1 MPRQERSLR
10 RLGKLNNL
18 GRLKKPGLK
27 LALALLAVA
36 AIGGLTA
43 LATLHYRA
51 LYDDAVE
58 AKEQLLAAQESL
70 QGKRLD
76 ASAADLE
83 QAEARFRAA
92 GEGFR
97 DSRDALQSDPLV
109 WALQRLPGI
118 GRQLSVAEEVLEMG
132 AEASGMGLKGV
143 AVAEEYQT
151 VKTETESSITE
162 KTMTL
167 LDRVEPHM
175 AELEKQLTAIVSSR
189 EQINDDRLL
198 PPLSA
203 ALREVDEHRDEL
215 QELVDT
221 YHQSAVLFPDFLG
234 FRGPR
239 TYLVLAQNNA
249 ELLPTGGLI
258 SVYGTLTLNEGRI
271 QEMHFADAIA
281 FGEEWQ
287 RQGLGYVEP
296 PAPLKDYLLKDWS
309 WNLGLSNWSPHF
321 PTAARQALFF
331 YEKSGGPPVDGVIG
345 INVNTL
351 QELLDV
357 TGAVSVEEYGVT
369 VDSAN
374 ALDVTEELT
383 RSPLEPGDDRKAFV
397 AFLAEEMLHRLMRL
411 PSDSWTPLLDTV
423 DDLRDRHDV
432 LFYPLDPT
440 LQAVANEMGLDG
452 SVQQPSGDYLM
463 LVEASVN
470 STKLNIVIDEQVSIN
485 ATLDE
490 MGNAR
495 TEVQLHYENDLSD
508 WEKGRDPELVR
519 KLMLQG
525 LYGGYLRIL
534 APANSRLLSAGVDGV
549 EAGLSEL
556 SAEEGKTVFGRFFSL
571 PRDSK
576 RDLSFRYVTPAVVDF
591 SGDAAEYRLF
601 IQKQPGAVAFP
612 LKMSFTLPAGA
623 KAVSLSLDGRLL
635 DKRHLEI
642 ETDLSQ
648 DREIVLRYET
658 DD

>member
-1 MPRQERSLR
+1 MDR
-10 RLGKLNNL
+10 RGKLNNL
-18 GRLKKPGLK
+18 ARLKKPGLR

-36 AIGGLTA
+36 VVGAGTA
-43 LATLHYRA
+43 LAALHYRA
-51 LYDDAVE
+51 LYDGAVE
-58 AKEQLLAAQESL
+58 AKEQLLDAGESL
-70 QGKRLD
+70 REKRLD

-83 QAEARFRAA
+83 QTEARFRAA

-97 DSRDALQSDPLV
+97 DSRDTLRSDPLV
-109 WALQRLPGI
+109 WVLGRLPGI
-118 GRQLSVAEEVLEMG
+118 GRQVTVAQEILDMG
-132 AEASGMGLKGV
+132 TEASGMGLKGV
-143 AVAEEYQT
+143 AVAEEYQA
-151 VKTETESSITE
+151 VRAEAESSITE
-162 KTMTL
+162 KAMTL

-175 AELEKQLTAIVSSR
+175 AELEKQLTAIVAGR
-189 EQINDDRLL
+189 EQIDDEQLL

-221 YHQSAVLFPDFLG
+221 YHQAAALFPDFLG

-258 SVYGTLTLNEGRI
+258 SVYGTLTLDEGRI

-331 YEKSGGPPVDGVIG
+331 HEKSGGRPVDGVIG

-357 TGAVSVEEYGVT
+357 TGAVPVEEYGVT
-369 VDSAN
+369 VDSGN

-411 PSDSWTPLLDTV
+411 PSDQWTPLLDTM

-432 LFYPLDPT
+432 LFYPLDPA
-440 LQAVANEMGLDG
+440 LQTVAHEMGLDG
-452 SVQQPSGDYLM
+452 SLRQPEGDYLM

-470 STKLNIVIDEQVSIN
+470 STKLNIVIDEQAEVHT
-485 ATLDE
+485 TLDE
-490 MGNAR
+490 LGNAR
-495 TEVQLHYENDLSD
+495 TDVRLHYRNGLSE
-508 WEKGRDPELVR
+508 WETGRDPELVR

-525 LYGGYLRIL
+525 LYGGYLRL
-534 APANSRLLSAGVDGV
+534 LVPANSRLLSSAIDGGEAGV
-549 EAGLSEL
+549 SEL
-556 SAEEGKTVFGRFFSL
+556 SQEEGKTVFGRFFSL
-571 PRDSK
+571 PRDSE
-576 RDLSFRYVTPAVVDF
+576 RDVSFAYVAPGVVDF
-591 SGDAAEYRLF
+591 SGEVAEYRLF
-601 IQKQPGAVAFP
+601 IQKQPGAAAFP
-612 LKMSFTLPAGA
+612 LRLSFALPAEA
-623 KAVSLSLDGRLL
+623 KAVSLSLDGHSLEPARLVI
-635 DKRHLEI
+635 D
-642 ETDLSQ
+642 TDLSR
-648 DREIVLRYET
+648 DREIVLRYQT